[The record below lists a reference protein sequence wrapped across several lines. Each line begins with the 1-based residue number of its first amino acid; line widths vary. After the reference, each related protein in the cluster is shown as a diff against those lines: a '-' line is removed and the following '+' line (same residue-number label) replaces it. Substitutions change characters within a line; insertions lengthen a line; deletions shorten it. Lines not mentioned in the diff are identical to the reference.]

1 MRLKSAL
8 ERRRR
13 KGGGGRQ
20 FRTTADSKREGNVAN
35 NKFRDSKP
43 RSNDSPFIVQ
53 GLNVLCVIGAV
64 ESGGESEGEEGGG
77 EEGRGQSLAVQ
88 QHQLEAEK
96 EALLHNTGLVQEV
109 RKLGGVV
116 VVL

>member
-1 MRLKSAL
+1 M
-8 ERRRR
+8 
-13 KGGGGRQ
+13 G
-20 FRTTADSKREGNVAN
+20 
-35 NKFRDSKP
+35 
-43 RSNDSPFIVQ
+43 
-53 GLNVLCVIGAV
+53 
-64 ESGGESEGEEGGG
+64 SGEESEGEEGGG

-109 RKLGGVV
+109 RELGGVV